1 MFLTQIRI
9 EMPFKQTIN
18 WFYKNISGE
27 EMIKILLLWS
37 CCAVKGGSAGEPADK
52 EYKLLVNLQLYL

>member
-1 MFLTQIRI
+1 
-9 EMPFKQTIN
+9 
-18 WFYKNISGE
+18 
-27 EMIKILLLWS
+27 MIKILLLWS